1 MRHPP
6 TAREL
11 PDGGGAWNTSRLC
24 VPLGL
29 GLALLCSPAFA
40 QPRQSSSPTITFQEA
55 QTPPRIDADQL
66 RGRRPAVQLEADQL
80 GKSTAIQ
87 QLQAQATA
95 PLPKGER
102 TEASIRAQREA
113 AWQWGLLQL
122 HGLHTPLQPVPA
134 QQSFERAQALGHPLA
149 AAGLAWCAIDGCG
162 QRPEPE
168 AARQWIQALR
178 KTAPGR
184 AAYLEWLLLDDVA
197 PLDEAVP
204 STARREGINTAGRK
218 QQLLRQAAEAGDPN
232 ARVELGMELAAQGK
246 TNEAM
251 EQFRSAAKSSQAA
264 KHNLNVLSDQKG
276 TFKSRP
282 SGNAGQAGGA
292 WQTFK
297 QARVYHRGEGV
308 PANYTEAIR
317 LYKRASDMGSEPA
330 KRMLALIYSR
340 PTPAGGIDIGWMQQL
355 AYMDVTQDGAIPLT
369 APTAPTSLTRDPT
382 PLWDYIAPRWRN

>member
-1 MRHPP
+1 MHHAR
-6 TAREL
+6 TAAHGR
-11 PDGGGAWNTSRLC
+11 PDRQGVWRLSTLC
-24 VPLGL
+24 
-29 GLALLCSPAFA
+29 ALLGVFLLCDNGFA
-40 QPRQSSSPTITFQEA
+40 QPRPTITFQEA

-66 RGRRPAVQLEADQL
+66 RSRRQPQQLEADQL

-95 PLPKGER
+95 PIPKGER
-102 TEASIRAQREA
+102 AEASIRSQREA

-122 HGLHTPLQPVPA
+122 HGLHTPLQPVQA
-134 QQSFERAQALGHPLA
+134 EHSFERAHELGHPLA

-162 QRPEPE
+162 QRPDPD
-168 AARQWIQALR
+168 AARQWISVLR
-178 KTAPGR
+178 KTDPGR

-197 PLDEAVP
+197 PIDLSVP
-204 STARREGINTAGRK
+204 STARREGIDTIGRK
-218 QQLLRQAAEAGDPN
+218 QQLLRQAVEAGDPY

-251 EQFRSAAKSSQAA
+251 EQFRSAAKRSEAA

-276 TFKSRP
+276 TLKSRP

-340 PTPAGGIDIGWMQQL
+340 PMAGGGIDIAWMQQL

-382 PLWDYIAPRWRN
+382 PLWDYIAPKWRN

>member
-6 TAREL
+6 TAHGQ
-11 PDGGGAWNTSRLC
+11 PVGGGAWNTSRLC

-40 QPRQSSSPTITFQEA
+40 QPRQSPSPTITFQEA

-102 TEASIRAQREA
+102 TEANTRALREA

-122 HGLHTPLQPVPA
+122 HGLHTPLQPVQA

-184 AAYLEWLLLDDVA
+184 ATYLEWLLLDDVA
-197 PLDEAVP
+197 PLDAAVP
-204 STARREGINTAGRK
+204 STARREGIDTAGRK
-218 QQLLRQAAEAGDPN
+218 RQLLRQAADAGDPY
-232 ARVELGMELAAQGK
+232 ARVELGMELASQGK

-251 EQFRSAAKSSQAA
+251 EQFRSAAKSSEAA

-382 PLWDYIAPRWRN
+382 PLWDYIAPKWRN

>member
-1 MRHPP
+1 MHHPR
-6 TAREL
+6 THADRMEL
-11 PDGGGAWNTSRLC
+11 KAAWRLSKVC
-24 VPLGL
+24 ALAGVLLLGSN
-29 GLALLCSPAFA
+29 AWT
-40 QPRQSSSPTITFQEA
+40 QPRPTITFQEA

-66 RGRRPAVQLEADQL
+66 RGRRQPQQLEADQL

-95 PLPKGER
+95 QIPQSER
-102 TEASIRAQREA
+102 TEARLRTQREA

-122 HGLHTPLQPVPA
+122 HGLHAPLQPA
-134 QQSFERAQALGHPLA
+134 QARQSFERAQELGHPLA

-162 QRPEPE
+162 QRPQPDE
-168 AARQWIQALR
+168 ARQWIPVLR
-178 KTAPGR
+178 KTDPGR

-197 PLDEAVP
+197 PIDLGVP
-204 STARREGINTAGRK
+204 STARREGVNTNARK
-218 QQLLRQAAEAGDPN
+218 QQLLRQAVEAGDPY

-251 EQFRSAAKSSQAA
+251 EQFRSAAKRSEAA
-264 KHNLNVLSDQKG
+264 RHNLNVLSDQKG
-276 TFKSRP
+276 TLKSRP

-340 PTPAGGIDIGWMQQL
+340 PMAGGGIDIAWMQQL
-355 AYMDVTQDGAIPLT
+355 AYMDVTQDGAVPLT

-382 PLWDYIAPRWRN
+382 PLWDYIAPQWRN

>member
-1 MRHPP
+1 M
-6 TAREL
+6 L
-11 PDGGGAWNTSRLC
+11 FLSSNG
-24 VPLGL
+24 
-29 GLALLCSPAFA
+29 FA
-40 QPRQSSSPTITFQEA
+40 QPRPTITFQEA

-66 RGRRPAVQLEADQL
+66 RSRRQPQQLEADQL

-95 PLPKGER
+95 PIPKGER
-102 TEASIRAQREA
+102 AEASIRTQREA

-122 HGLHTPLQPVPA
+122 HGLHTPLQPVQA
-134 QQSFERAQALGHPLA
+134 QQSFERTHQLGHPLA

-162 QRPEPE
+162 QRPDPD
-168 AARQWIQALR
+168 AARQWIPVLR
-178 KTAPGR
+178 KADPGR

-197 PLDEAVP
+197 PIDLNVP
-204 STARREGINTAGRK
+204 STARREGIDTTGRK
-218 QQLLRQAAEAGDPN
+218 QQLLRQAVEAGDPY

-246 TNEAM
+246 THEAM
-251 EQFRSAAKSSQAA
+251 EQFRSAAKRSEAA

-276 TFKSRP
+276 TLKSRP

-317 LYKRASDMGSEPA
+317 LYQRASDMGSEPA

-340 PTPAGGIDIGWMQQL
+340 PMAGGGIDIAWMQQL

-382 PLWDYIAPRWRN
+382 PLWDYIAPKWRN

>member
-1 MRHPP
+1 M
-6 TAREL
+6 
-11 PDGGGAWNTSRLC
+11 
-24 VPLGL
+24 
-29 GLALLCSPAFA
+29 
-40 QPRQSSSPTITFQEA
+40 
-55 QTPPRIDADQL
+55 
-66 RGRRPAVQLEADQL
+66 
-80 GKSTAIQ
+80 
-87 QLQAQATA
+87 QA
-95 PLPKGER
+95 E
-102 TEASIRAQREA
+102 
-113 AWQWGLLQL
+113 
-122 HGLHTPLQPVPA
+122 H
-134 QQSFERAQALGHPLA
+134 SFERAHELGHPLA

-162 QRPEPE
+162 QRPDPD
-168 AARQWIQALR
+168 AARQWISVLR
-178 KTAPGR
+178 KTDPGR

-197 PLDEAVP
+197 PIDLSVP
-204 STARREGINTAGRK
+204 STARREGIDTIGRK
-218 QQLLRQAAEAGDPN
+218 QQLLRQAVEAGDPY

-251 EQFRSAAKSSQAA
+251 EQFRSAAKRSEAA

-276 TFKSRP
+276 TLKSRP

-340 PTPAGGIDIGWMQQL
+340 PMAGGGIDIAWMQQL

-382 PLWDYIAPRWRN
+382 PLWDYIAPKWRN